1 MSEEPNSSIV
11 GLKPQ
16 LYCSIA
22 MCRNYKNPYSKTELY
37 QLPSDPLQR
46 WKFCEILGI
55 SNSMSELATTRVCAL
70 HFKSKVL
77 TQKLLNDTSLT
88 ITADLK
94 QRGTPMLQPFRGVSI
109 I

>member
-1 MSEEPNSSIV
+1 MSEEPNSSKV
-11 GLKPQ
+11 GPKPQ
-16 LYCSIA
+16 LYCSIS

-37 QLPSDPLQR
+37 QLPSSSLQR
-46 WKFCEILGI
+46 RKFCEILGI
-55 SNSMSELATTRVCAL
+55 SNSLSELPTTRVCAL

-77 TQKLLNDTSLT
+77 TQTVLNDTSS
-88 ITADLK
+88 IVTADLK